1 LKGNPFAR
9 AVVERDGF
17 PVLPG
22 RYPLLGH
29 AWVFFGDVLEV
40 LRAGHARLGPLF
52 WMNLFLDRWLL
63 VCEGQLGFEALRSK
77 AVASGHIRKEKAG
90 DLILGASMLSQDGDA
105 HRHVRSAMS
114 GLFGPRSLATGT
126 LGDPIADVVDKHVSR
141 WCARGSVVARSGTME
156 LTLEA
161 VFRIAGVPA
170 ADLPIWREQFIRF
183 LAGAYAPPIL
193 LPGTPLHRTARARGW
208 LDDRIRALVHR
219 AREAPDPE
227 SLIGFLVLAK
237 DDQGA
242 PLTDQEMVD
251 NLRLLLMA
259 GHETTASVL
268 AWMLVE
274 LARSPDLWAAVREE
288 ATSAPAAPRT
298 LREAQSFPVA
308 ESVFREAARLYSPV
322 TLTLRKLVAPLSLG
336 GRALPE
342 GALVG
347 VSPSLACRDPAV
359 YPDPDRF
366 DPSRWQRRKEP
377 PSQYELMAFGAGA
390 HFCLGYHLAWME
402 AIQFAVT
409 LARRAA
415 ERGLSPRLPPGAR
428 PRLVYTPALSHV
440 SADTVVRFCP

>member
-1 LKGNPFAR
+1 MRGNPFAR
-9 AVVERDGF
+9 AVVQRDGF

-22 RYPLLGH
+22 RYPLIGH
-29 AWVFFGDVLEV
+29 AWVFFGDLLEV
-40 LRAGHARLGPLF
+40 LRGGHARLGPLF

-63 VCEGQLGFEALRSK
+63 VCEGALGFEALRSK
-77 AVASGHIRKEKAG
+77 AVANGHIRKEKAG
-90 DLILGASMLSQDGDA
+90 ELILGGSMLSQDGEA
-105 HRHVRSAMS
+105 HRHVRSAMA
-114 GLFGPRSLATGT
+114 GLFNPRGLATGA
-126 LGDPIADVVDKHVSR
+126 LGGPLAAVIDEHVAR
-141 WCARGSVVARSGTME
+141 WCARGSVVAKSDTME

-170 ADLPIWREQFIRF
+170 DDLPIWREQFTRF
-183 LAGAYAPPIL
+183 LAGAFAPPIL
-193 LPGTPLHRTARARGW
+193 LPGTPLHRAARSRRW
-208 LDDRIRALVHR
+208 LDERIHALVRR

-237 DDQGA
+237 DDRGA
-242 PLTDQEMVD
+242 PLTDHELVD
-251 NLRLLLMA
+251 NIRLLLIA

-268 AWMLVE
+268 SWVLVE

-288 ATSAPAAPRT
+288 GTKAPAAPRT

-336 GRALPE
+336 GRAIPD
-342 GALVG
+342 GAFVG

-366 DPSRWQRRKEP
+366 DPSRWQRRREP

-402 AIQFAVT
+402 GVQFVVT
-409 LARRAA
+409 FARRMA
-415 ERGLSPRLPPGAR
+415 ERGLSPRLAPGAR

-440 SADTVVRFCP
+440 SADTVVHLLP